1 MTART
6 VLHDADIRRALR
18 RIAHEVLESRRGDG
32 RLVFLGIPTRGTVL
46 AERIQRVVDEI
57 EPGTS
62 SVGSLDITLYRDD
75 LARTPT
81 RAPAPT
87 RIPDEGIDDA
97 IVVLV
102 DDVLYS
108 GRTVRAAL
116 DALADHGRPR
126 AVRLAVLVD
135 RGHREL
141 PIRADFVGKNLPS
154 STSERVSVRLADID
168 GVLDMARPA
177 LPGPPRHIARREIVA
192 GQDFHAAFSD
202 IWTIGLR
209 WGEVDEAAGYEV
221 QQRGDEPEDW
231 FTINEEALTSTE
243 AGTQTSYSGFDDTKY
258 FRVRAV
264 FDDRS
269 VSKWSRPFSVRIP
282 ATNVLYEV
290 EGTAGSANI
299 TIGTPSGSEQ
309 ASINVPLTTK
319 SGETGLICSFG
330 AGYSAGTVFVRKR

>member
-6 VLHDADIRRALR
+6 VLHDADITRALR

-46 AERIQRVVDEI
+46 AERIQRLVDEI

-154 STSERVSVRLADID
+154 STSERVSVRLADVD
-168 GVLDMARPA
+168 GV
-177 LPGPPRHIARREIVA
+177 EEV
-192 GQDFHAAFSD
+192 
-202 IWTIGLR
+202 TI
-209 WGEVDEAAGYEV
+209 
-221 QQRGDEPEDW
+221 EP
-231 FTINEEALTSTE
+231 
-243 AGTQTSYSGFDDTKY
+243 
-258 FRVRAV
+258 
-264 FDDRS
+264 
-269 VSKWSRPFSVRIP
+269 
-282 ATNVLYEV
+282 
-290 EGTAGSANI
+290 
-299 TIGTPSGSEQ
+299 
-309 ASINVPLTTK
+309 
-319 SGETGLICSFG
+319 
-330 AGYSAGTVFVRKR
+330 